1 MEIYPNLH
9 PRKIWVNLPW
19 AQVQTFLDKNA
30 SHLAYFLEELYIA
43 FAHREL
49 IDHGSA

>member
-1 MEIYPNLH
+1 M
-9 PRKIWVNLPW
+9 
-19 AQVQTFLDKNA
+19 FLDKTA
-30 SHLAYFLEELYIA
+30 SYLAYFLEELSIA